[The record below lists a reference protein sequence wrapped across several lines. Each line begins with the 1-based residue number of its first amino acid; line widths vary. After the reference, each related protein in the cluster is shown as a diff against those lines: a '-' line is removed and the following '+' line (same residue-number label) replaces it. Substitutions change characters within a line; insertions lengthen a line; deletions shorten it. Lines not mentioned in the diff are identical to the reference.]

1 MIHKINI
8 AYKCKNNLGEGI
20 TFSSKDQTL
29 YWLDINNTTKLY
41 KFNLINQQKD
51 IYEIPEIVTA
61 TSIKSENQI
70 ILVSNNGINI
80 FDTNSKKFERIL
92 NIENKLLHTRS
103 NDGASDAKGRL
114 WFGTMQNNFDKDGE
128 SIPIKENIGKLY
140 RVDKDNI
147 ITVIEDN
154 LGIPNTFVWS
164 PDNKNFYFTDTL
176 DGNIMKYDYDLET
189 GNLSNKQFF
198 AKFDRGFP
206 DGSTI
211 DTDGCLWNC
220 RWGGSCIVR
229 FTPSGQV
236 DQVIEMPVENI
247 TNCVFGGK
255 DLKTL
260 FITSANNTGKN
271 QHELDGS
278 LFSINLNYQ
287 GLEDHKSKIQLT

>member
-1 MIHKINI
+1 MHKVDI
-8 AYKCKNNLGEGI
+8 AYNCKNTLGEGI

-29 YWLDINNTTKLY
+29 YWLDINNSSKLY
-41 KFNLINQQKD
+41 KFNLINQQID
-51 IYEIPEIVTA
+51 SFEIPEIITA
-61 TSIKSENQI
+61 TSIKSENEI
-70 ILVSNNGINI
+70 ILVSNNGINL
-80 FDTNSKKFERIL
+80 FNTNSKNLQRIL
-92 NIENKLLHTRS
+92 NVENKLLHTRS
-103 NDGASDAKGRL
+103 NDGASDVMGRL
-114 WFGTMQNNFDKDGE
+114 WFGTMQNNFDKNGE
-128 SIPIKENIGKLY
+128 SIPIKKNIGKLY
-140 RVDKDNI
+140 RVDNDKTI
-147 ITVIEDN
+147 SIVEDN

-164 PDNKNFYFTDTL
+164 PDSKDFYFTDTL

-206 DGSTI
+206 DGSTM

-220 RWGGSCIVR
+220 RWGGSCVVR
-229 FTPSGQV
+229 YTPSGEV

-260 FITSANNTGKN
+260 FITSANNPGKN
-271 QHELDGS
+271 QHELDGN

>member
-1 MIHKINI
+1 MHKVDI
-8 AYKCKNNLGEGI
+8 AYKCENILGEGI
-20 TFSSKDQTL
+20 TFSRKDQTL
-29 YWLDINNTTKLY
+29 FWLDINNTSKLY

-51 IYEIPEIVTA
+51 IFEIPEIVTA
-61 TSIKSENQI
+61 TTIKSENEI
-70 ILVSNNGINI
+70 ILVSNNGINL
-80 FDTNSKKFERIL
+80 FNTNSKKFERIL

-147 ITVIEDN
+147 ITTVEDK

-198 AKFDRGFP
+198 ANFDRGFP
-206 DGSTI
+206 DGSTM

-220 RWGGSCIVR
+220 RWGGSCVVR
-229 FTPSGQV
+229 YTPSGEV

-260 FITSANNTGKN
+260 FITSANNPGKN

>member
-1 MIHKINI
+1 MHKVDI
-8 AYKCKNNLGEGI
+8 AYKCKNTLGEGI

-29 YWLDINNTTKLY
+29 YWLDINNSSKLY

-51 IYEIPEIVTA
+51 CFEIPEIVTA
-61 TSIKSENQI
+61 TSIKSENEI
-70 ILVSNNGINI
+70 ILVSNNGINL
-80 FDTNSKKFERIL
+80 FNTNSKKFQRIL
-92 NIENKLLHTRS
+92 NVENKLLHTRS
-103 NDGASDAKGRL
+103 NDGASDVMGRL

-147 ITVIEDN
+147 ITIVEDN
-154 LGIPNTFVWS
+154 IGIPNTFVWS

-176 DGNIMKYDYDLET
+176 DGNIMKYDYDVET

-198 AKFDRGFP
+198 ANFDRGFP
-206 DGSTI
+206 DGSTM

-220 RWGGSCIVR
+220 RWGGSCVVR
-229 FTPSGQV
+229 YTPSGEV

-260 FITSANNTGKN
+260 FITSAKNPGKN

-278 LFSINLNYQ
+278 LFSINLKHQ

>member
-1 MIHKINI
+1 MSKIET
-8 AYKCKNNLGEGI
+8 AYRCKNTLGEGI
-20 TFSSKDQTL
+20 TFSKKDQTL
-29 YWLDINNTTKLY
+29 YWLDINNTSKLH
-41 KFNLINQQKD
+41 KFNLNNQQKD
-51 IYEIPEIVTA
+51 IFEIPEIVTA
-61 TSIKSENQI
+61 TSIKSENEI
-70 ILVSNNGINI
+70 ILVSNNGINL
-80 FDTNSKKFERIL
+80 FNTNNKKFQRIL
-92 NIENKLLHTRS
+92 NVENKLLHTRS
-103 NDGASDAKGRL
+103 NDGASDVMGRL

-147 ITVIEDN
+147 ITTVEDN

-176 DGNIMKYDYDLET
+176 DGNIMKYDYDVET

-198 AKFDRGFP
+198 ANFDRGFP
-206 DGSTI
+206 DGSTM

-220 RWGGSCIVR
+220 RWGGSCVVR
-229 FTPSGQV
+229 YTPSGEV

-260 FITSANNTGKN
+260 FITSANNPGKN

-278 LFSINLNYQ
+278 LFSVNLNYQ

>member
-1 MIHKINI
+1 MSKIET
-8 AYKCKNNLGEGI
+8 AYRCKNTLGEGI
-20 TFSSKDQTL
+20 TFSKKDQTL
-29 YWLDINNTTKLY
+29 YWLDINNTSKLHR
-41 KFNLINQQKD
+41 FNLNNQQKD
-51 IYEIPEIVTA
+51 IFEIPEIVTA
-61 TSIKSENQI
+61 TSIKSENEI
-70 ILVSNNGINI
+70 ILVSNNGINL
-80 FDTNSKKFERIL
+80 FDTNNKKFERIL
-92 NIENKLLHTRS
+92 NIENKSLHTRS
-103 NDGASDAKGRL
+103 NDGASDVMGRL

-147 ITVIEDN
+147 ITIVEDN
-154 LGIPNTFVWS
+154 IGIPNTFVWS

-176 DGNIMKYDYDLET
+176 DGNIMKYDYDVET
-189 GNLSNKQFF
+189 GSLSNKQYF
-198 AKFDRGFP
+198 ANFDRGFP
-206 DGSTI
+206 DGSTM

-220 RWGGSCIVR
+220 RWGGSCVVR
-229 FTPSGQV
+229 YTPSGEV

-260 FITSANNTGKN
+260 FITSANNPGKN

>member
-1 MIHKINI
+1 MSKIET
-8 AYKCKNNLGEGI
+8 AYRCKNTLGEGI
-20 TFSSKDQTL
+20 TFSKKDQTL
-29 YWLDINNTTKLY
+29 YWLDINNTSKLHR
-41 KFNLINQQKD
+41 FNLINQQID
-51 IYEIPEIVTA
+51 IFEIPEIVTA
-61 TSIKSENQI
+61 TSIKSENEI
-70 ILVSNNGINI
+70 ILVSNNGINL
-80 FDTNSKKFERIL
+80 FDTNNKKFQRIL
-92 NIENKLLHTRS
+92 NIENKFLHTRS
-103 NDGASDAKGRL
+103 NDGASDVMGRL

-147 ITVIEDN
+147 ITIVEDN
-154 LGIPNTFVWS
+154 IGIPNTFVWS
-164 PDNKNFYFTDTL
+164 PDNKNFFFTDTL
-176 DGNIMKYDYDLET
+176 DGNIVKYDYDVET

-198 AKFDRGFP
+198 ANFDRGFP
-206 DGSTI
+206 DGSTM

-220 RWGGSCIVR
+220 RWGGSCVVR
-229 FTPSGQV
+229 YTPSGQV

-260 FITSANNTGKN
+260 FITSAKNPGKN

-278 LFSINLNYQ
+278 LFSINLKYQ

>member
-1 MIHKINI
+1 MSKIET
-8 AYKCKNNLGEGI
+8 AYRCKNTLGEGI
-20 TFSSKDQTL
+20 TFSKKDQTL
-29 YWLDINNTTKLY
+29 YWLDIDNTSKLHR
-41 KFNLINQQKD
+41 FNLTNQQID
-51 IYEIPEIVTA
+51 SFAIPEIVTA
-61 TSIKSENQI
+61 TSIKSENEI
-70 ILVSNNGINI
+70 ILVSNNGINL
-80 FDTNSKKFERIL
+80 FNTNNKKFQRIL
-92 NIENKLLHTRS
+92 NVENKLLHTRS
-103 NDGASDAKGRL
+103 NDGASDVMGRL
-114 WFGTMQNNFDKDGE
+114 WFGTMQNNFDKNGE

-147 ITVIEDN
+147 ITTVEDN

-176 DGNIMKYDYDLET
+176 DGNIMKYDYDVET

-198 AKFDRGFP
+198 ANFDRGFP
-206 DGSTI
+206 DGSTM

-220 RWGGSCIVR
+220 RWGGSCVVR
-229 FTPSGQV
+229 YKPSGEV

-260 FITSANNTGKN
+260 FITSANNPGKN

-278 LFSINLNYQ
+278 LFSVNLNYQ

>member
-1 MIHKINI
+1 MHKVDI
-8 AYKCKNNLGEGI
+8 AYKCKNILGEGI
-20 TFSSKDQTL
+20 TFSKKDQTL
-29 YWLDINNTTKLY
+29 YWLDINNTSKLH

-51 IYEIPEIVTA
+51 IFEIPEIVTA
-61 TSIKSENQI
+61 TTIKSENEI
-70 ILVSNNGINI
+70 ILVSNNGINLFNI
-80 FDTNSKKFERIL
+80 NSKKFERIL

-140 RVDKDNI
+140 RVDRDNI
-147 ITVIEDN
+147 ITVVEDN

-176 DGNIMKYDYDLET
+176 DGSILKYDYDIET

-206 DGSTI
+206 DGSTM

-220 RWGGSCIVR
+220 RWGGSCVVR
-229 FTPSGQV
+229 YTPSGEV

-260 FITSANNTGKN
+260 FITSANNPGKN

>member
-1 MIHKINI
+1 MSKIET
-8 AYKCKNNLGEGI
+8 AYRCKNTLGEGI
-20 TFSSKDQTL
+20 TFSKKDQTL
-29 YWLDINNTTKLY
+29 YWLDINNTSKLHR
-41 KFNLINQQKD
+41 FNLINQQKD
-51 IYEIPEIVTA
+51 IFEIPEIVTA
-61 TSIKSENQI
+61 TSIKSENEI
-70 ILVSNNGINI
+70 ILVSNNGINL
-80 FDTNSKKFERIL
+80 FDTNNKKFERIL
-92 NIENKLLHTRS
+92 NIENKFLHTRS
-103 NDGASDAKGRL
+103 NDGASDVMGRL

-147 ITVIEDN
+147 ITIVEDN
-154 LGIPNTFVWS
+154 IGIPNTFVWS

-176 DGNIMKYDYDLET
+176 DGNIMKYDYDVET

-198 AKFDRGFP
+198 ANFDRGFP
-206 DGSTI
+206 DGSTM

-220 RWGGSCIVR
+220 RWGGSCVVR
-229 FTPSGQV
+229 YTPSGEV

-260 FITSANNTGKN
+260 FITSAKNPGKN

>member
-1 MIHKINI
+1 MSKIET
-8 AYKCKNNLGEGI
+8 AYRCKNTLGEGI
-20 TFSSKDQTL
+20 TFSKKDQTL
-29 YWLDINNTTKLY
+29 YWLDINNTSKLHR
-41 KFNLINQQKD
+41 FNLNNQQKD
-51 IYEIPEIVTA
+51 IFEIPEIVTA
-61 TSIKSENQI
+61 ISIKSENEI
-70 ILVSNNGINI
+70 ILVSNNGINL
-80 FDTNSKKFERIL
+80 FDTNNKKFQRIL
-92 NIENKLLHTRS
+92 NIENKFLHTRS
-103 NDGASDAKGRL
+103 NDGASDVMGRL

-147 ITVIEDN
+147 ITIVEDN
-154 LGIPNTFVWS
+154 IGIPNTFVWS

-176 DGNIMKYDYDLET
+176 DGNIMKYDYDVET

-198 AKFDRGFP
+198 ANFDRGFP
-206 DGSTI
+206 DGSTM

-220 RWGGSCIVR
+220 RWGGSCVVR
-229 FTPSGQV
+229 YTPSGEV

-260 FITSANNTGKN
+260 FITSANNPGKN

>member
-1 MIHKINI
+1 MSKIET
-8 AYKCKNNLGEGI
+8 AYRCKNTLGEGI
-20 TFSSKDQTL
+20 TFSKKDQTL
-29 YWLDINNTTKLY
+29 YWLDIDNTSKLHR
-41 KFNLINQQKD
+41 FNLTNQQID
-51 IYEIPEIVTA
+51 SFEIPEIVTA
-61 TSIKSENQI
+61 TSIKSENEI
-70 ILVSNNGINI
+70 ILVSNNGINL
-80 FDTNSKKFERIL
+80 FNTNNKKFQRIL
-92 NIENKLLHTRS
+92 NVENKLLHTRS
-103 NDGASDAKGRL
+103 NDGASDVMGRL
-114 WFGTMQNNFDKDGE
+114 WFGTMQNNFDKNGE

-147 ITVIEDN
+147 ITTVEDN

-176 DGNIMKYDYDLET
+176 DGNIMKYDYDVET

-198 AKFDRGFP
+198 ANFDRGFP
-206 DGSTI
+206 DGSTM

-220 RWGGSCIVR
+220 RWGGSCVVR
-229 FTPSGQV
+229 YKPSGEV

-260 FITSANNTGKN
+260 FITSANNPGKN

-278 LFSINLNYQ
+278 LFSVNLNYQ

>member
-1 MIHKINI
+1 MSKIET
-8 AYKCKNNLGEGI
+8 AYRCKNTLGEGI
-20 TFSSKDQTL
+20 TFSKKDQTL
-29 YWLDINNTTKLY
+29 YWLDINNTSKLHR
-41 KFNLINQQKD
+41 FNLNNQQKD
-51 IYEIPEIVTA
+51 IFEIPEIVTA
-61 TSIKSENQI
+61 TSIKSENEI
-70 ILVSNNGINI
+70 ILVSNNGINL
-80 FDTNSKKFERIL
+80 FDTNNKKFQRIL
-92 NIENKLLHTRS
+92 NIENKFLHTRS
-103 NDGASDAKGRL
+103 NDGASDVMGRL

-147 ITVIEDN
+147 ITIVEDN
-154 LGIPNTFVWS
+154 IGIPNTFVWS

-176 DGNIMKYDYDLET
+176 DGNIMKYDYDVET

-198 AKFDRGFP
+198 ANFDRGFP
-206 DGSTI
+206 DGSTM

-220 RWGGSCIVR
+220 RWGGSCVVR
-229 FTPSGQV
+229 YTPSGEV

-260 FITSANNTGKN
+260 FITSAKNPGKN

>member
-1 MIHKINI
+1 MHKVDI
-8 AYKCKNNLGEGI
+8 AYKCKNILGEGI

-29 YWLDINNTTKLY
+29 YWLDVNNSSKLY
-41 KFNLINQQKD
+41 KFNLINQKKESF
-51 IYEIPEIVTA
+51 EIPEIVTA
-61 TSIKSENQI
+61 SSIKSENEI
-70 ILVSNNGINI
+70 ILVSNNGINL

-92 NIENKLLHTRS
+92 NIENKFLHTRS
-103 NDGASDAKGRL
+103 NDGASDVMGRL

-128 SIPIKENIGKLY
+128 SIPIKDNIGKLY
-140 RVDKDNI
+140 RVDKDNT
-147 ITVIEDN
+147 ITIVEDN
-154 LGIPNTFVWS
+154 IGIPNTFVWS

-176 DGNIMKYDYDLET
+176 DGNIMKYDYDVET

-198 AKFDRGFP
+198 ANFDRGFP
-206 DGSTI
+206 DGSTM

-220 RWGGSCIVR
+220 RWGGSCVVR
-229 FTPSGQV
+229 YTPSGEV

-260 FITSANNTGKN
+260 FITSANNPGIN

>member
-1 MIHKINI
+1 MSKIET
-8 AYKCKNNLGEGI
+8 AYRCKNTLGEGI
-20 TFSSKDQTL
+20 TFSKKDQTL
-29 YWLDINNTTKLY
+29 YWLDINNTSKLHR
-41 KFNLINQQKD
+41 FNLINQQKD
-51 IYEIPEIVTA
+51 IFEIPEIVTA
-61 TSIKSENQI
+61 TSIKSENEI
-70 ILVSNNGINI
+70 ILVSNNGINL
-80 FDTNSKKFERIL
+80 FDTNNKKFQRIL
-92 NIENKLLHTRS
+92 NIENKFLHTRS
-103 NDGASDAKGRL
+103 NDGASDVMGRL

-128 SIPIKENIGKLY
+128 SIPIKENVGKLY

-147 ITVIEDN
+147 ITIVEDN
-154 LGIPNTFVWS
+154 IGIPNTFVWS

-176 DGNIMKYDYDLET
+176 DGNIMKYDYDVET

-198 AKFDRGFP
+198 ANFDRGFP
-206 DGSTI
+206 DGSTM

-220 RWGGSCIVR
+220 RWGGSCVVR
-229 FTPSGQV
+229 YTPSGEV

-255 DLKTL
+255 NLKTL
-260 FITSANNTGKN
+260 FITSANNPGKN

>member
-1 MIHKINI
+1 MHKVDI
-8 AYKCKNNLGEGI
+8 AYKCKNTLGEGI
-20 TFSSKDQTL
+20 TFSKKDQTL
-29 YWLDINNTTKLY
+29 YWLDINNTSKLHR
-41 KFNLINQQKD
+41 FNLNNQQKD
-51 IYEIPEIVTA
+51 IFEIPEIVTA
-61 TSIKSENQI
+61 TSIKSENEI
-70 ILVSNNGINI
+70 ILVSNNGINL
-80 FDTNSKKFERIL
+80 FDTNNKKFQRIL
-92 NIENKLLHTRS
+92 NIENKFLHTRS
-103 NDGASDAKGRL
+103 NDGASDVMGRL
-114 WFGTMQNNFDKDGE
+114 WFGTMQNNFDKDGA

-140 RVDKDNI
+140 RVNKDNI
-147 ITVIEDN
+147 ITIVEDN
-154 LGIPNTFVWS
+154 IGIPNTFVWS

-176 DGNIMKYDYDLET
+176 DGNIMKYDYDVET

-198 AKFDRGFP
+198 ANFDRGFP
-206 DGSTI
+206 DGSTM

-220 RWGGSCIVR
+220 RWGGSCVVR
-229 FTPSGQV
+229 YTPSGKV

-260 FITSANNTGKN
+260 FITSANNPGKN

>member
-1 MIHKINI
+1 MHKVDI
-8 AYKCKNNLGEGI
+8 AYKCENILGEGI
-20 TFSSKDQTL
+20 TFSRTDQTL
-29 YWLDINNTTKLY
+29 FWLDINNTSKLY

-51 IYEIPEIVTA
+51 IFEIPEIVTA
-61 TSIKSENQI
+61 TTIKSENEI
-70 ILVSNNGINI
+70 ILVSNNGINL
-80 FDTNSKKFERIL
+80 FNTNSKKFERIL

-147 ITVIEDN
+147 ITTVEDN

-176 DGNIMKYDYDLET
+176 DGNIMKYDYDVET

-198 AKFDRGFP
+198 ANFDRGFP
-206 DGSTI
+206 DGSTM

-220 RWGGSCIVR
+220 RWGGSCVVR
-229 FTPSGQV
+229 YKPSGEV

-260 FITSANNTGKN
+260 FITSANNPGKN

>member
-1 MIHKINI
+1 MISKIET
-8 AYKCKNNLGEGI
+8 AYRCKNTLGEGI
-20 TFSSKDQTL
+20 TFSKKDQTL
-29 YWLDINNTTKLY
+29 YWLDIDNTSKLHR
-41 KFNLINQQKD
+41 FNLTNQQID
-51 IYEIPEIVTA
+51 SFEIPEIVTA
-61 TSIKSENQI
+61 TSIKSENEI
-70 ILVSNNGINI
+70 ILVSNNGINL
-80 FDTNSKKFERIL
+80 FNTNNKKFQRIL
-92 NIENKLLHTRS
+92 NVENKLLHTRS
-103 NDGASDAKGRL
+103 NDGASDVMGRL
-114 WFGTMQNNFDKDGE
+114 WFGTMQNNFDKNGE

-147 ITVIEDN
+147 ITTVEDN

-176 DGNIMKYDYDLET
+176 DGNIMKYDYDVET

-198 AKFDRGFP
+198 ANFDRGFP
-206 DGSTI
+206 DGSTM

-220 RWGGSCIVR
+220 RWGGSCVVR
-229 FTPSGQV
+229 YTPSGQV

-260 FITSANNTGKN
+260 FITSAKNPGKN

-278 LFSINLNYQ
+278 LFSVNLNYQ

>member
-1 MIHKINI
+1 MSKIEI
-8 AYKCKNNLGEGI
+8 AYRCKNTLGEGI
-20 TFSSKDQTL
+20 TFSKKDQTL
-29 YWLDINNTTKLY
+29 YWLDIDNTSKLHR
-41 KFNLINQQKD
+41 FNLTNQQID
-51 IYEIPEIVTA
+51 SFEIPEIVTA
-61 TSIKSENQI
+61 TSIKSENEI
-70 ILVSNNGINI
+70 ILVSNNGINL
-80 FDTNSKKFERIL
+80 FNTNNKKFQRIL
-92 NIENKLLHTRS
+92 NVENKLLHTRS
-103 NDGASDAKGRL
+103 NDGASDVMGRL

-147 ITVIEDN
+147 ITTVEDN

-176 DGNIMKYDYDLET
+176 DGNIMKYDYDVET

-198 AKFDRGFP
+198 ANFDRGFP
-206 DGSTI
+206 DGSTM

-220 RWGGSCIVR
+220 RWGGSCVVR
-229 FTPSGQV
+229 YKPSGEV

-260 FITSANNTGKN
+260 FITSANNPGKN

-278 LFSINLNYQ
+278 LFSVNLNYQ

>member
-1 MIHKINI
+1 
-8 AYKCKNNLGEGI
+8 
-20 TFSSKDQTL
+20 
-29 YWLDINNTTKLY
+29 
-41 KFNLINQQKD
+41 
-51 IYEIPEIVTA
+51 
-61 TSIKSENQI
+61 
-70 ILVSNNGINI
+70 
-80 FDTNSKKFERIL
+80 
-92 NIENKLLHTRS
+92 
-103 NDGASDAKGRL
+103 
-114 WFGTMQNNFDKDGE
+114 MQNNFDKDGE

-147 ITVIEDN
+147 ITTIEDN

-176 DGNIMKYDYDLET
+176 DGSIMKYDYDIET

-206 DGSTI
+206 DGSTM

-220 RWGGSCIVR
+220 RWGGSCVVR
-229 FTPSGQV
+229 YTPSGEV

-260 FITSANNTGKN
+260 FITSANNPGKN

-278 LFSINLNYQ
+278 LFSVNLNYQ

>member
-1 MIHKINI
+1 MHKVDI
-8 AYKCKNNLGEGI
+8 AYKCKNTLGEGI

-29 YWLDINNTTKLY
+29 YWLDINNSSKLY

-51 IYEIPEIVTA
+51 CFEIPEIVTA
-61 TSIKSENQI
+61 TSIKSENEI
-70 ILVSNNGINI
+70 ILVSNNGINL
-80 FDTNSKKFERIL
+80 FNTNSKKFQRIL
-92 NIENKLLHTRS
+92 NVENKLLHTRS
-103 NDGASDAKGRL
+103 NDGASDVMGRL

-147 ITVIEDN
+147 ITTVEDN

-176 DGNIMKYDYDLET
+176 DGNIMKYDYDVET

-198 AKFDRGFP
+198 ANFDRGFP
-206 DGSTI
+206 DGSTM

-220 RWGGSCIVR
+220 RWGGSCVVR
-229 FTPSGQV
+229 YTPSGEV

-260 FITSANNTGKN
+260 FITSAKNPGKN

>member
-1 MIHKINI
+1 MHKVDI
-8 AYKCKNNLGEGI
+8 AYKCKNILGEGI
-20 TFSSKDQTL
+20 TFSKKDQTL
-29 YWLDINNTTKLY
+29 YWLDINNTSKLH

-51 IYEIPEIVTA
+51 IFEIPEIVTA
-61 TSIKSENQI
+61 TTIKSENEI
-70 ILVSNNGINI
+70 ILVSNNGINLFNI
-80 FDTNSKKFERIL
+80 NSKKFERIL

-103 NDGASDAKGRL
+103 NDGASDVKGRL

-147 ITVIEDN
+147 ITIVEDN

-176 DGNIMKYDYDLET
+176 DGSIMKYDYDIET

-206 DGSTI
+206 DGSTM

-220 RWGGSCIVR
+220 RWGGSCVVR
-229 FTPSGQV
+229 YTPSGEV
-236 DQVIEMPVENI
+236 DQIIEMPVENI

-260 FITSANNTGKN
+260 FITSANNPGKN

>member
-1 MIHKINI
+1 MHKVDI
-8 AYKCKNNLGEGI
+8 AYKCENILGEGI
-20 TFSSKDQTL
+20 TFSRTDQTL
-29 YWLDINNTTKLY
+29 FWLDINNTSKLY

-51 IYEIPEIVTA
+51 IFEIPEIVTA
-61 TSIKSENQI
+61 TTIKSENEI
-70 ILVSNNGINI
+70 ILVSNNGINL
-80 FDTNSKKFERIL
+80 FNTNSNKFERIL

-147 ITVIEDN
+147 ITTVEDN

-176 DGNIMKYDYDLET
+176 DGNIMKYDYDVET

-198 AKFDRGFP
+198 ANFDRGFP
-206 DGSTI
+206 DGSTM

-220 RWGGSCIVR
+220 RWGGSCVVR
-229 FTPSGQV
+229 YKPSGEV

-260 FITSANNTGKN
+260 FITSANNPGKN

-278 LFSINLNYQ
+278 LFSVNLNYQ